1 MKTHTKILV
10 QVIRSALL
18 LTPLAVHAADS
29 KKPNIIV
36 ILADDMGYADAGF
49 NGCKDIPTPHLDS
62 IAKNGIRF
70 SAGYV
75 TAPQCA
81 PSRAGFL
88 MGVDQ
93 NRIGCENNNVTDI
106 AGLSEGATIA
116 DRMRAAGYHTG
127 MVGKW
132 HLGTKPGQQPLDRG
146 FDEYFGFL
154 RGSSDYLPSAG
165 QMSIRQI
172 LEGRKPVHVSGYL
185 TDAFGERA
193 VRFITENKA
202 EPFFLYLA
210 FNAPHTPLQ
219 APAEE
224 IAKFAHITDTK
235 RRTYAAMVSIMDRNI
250 GRVLEALKT
259 SDLEQS
265 TLVVFLSDNGGPE
278 STCADNKPLRGW
290 KGDIFEGGI
299 RVPFV
304 MQWPGTIK
312 PGLTVDT
319 PVTSLD
325 LLPTALAAAGQP
337 IPDSLDGANLLPAL
351 RGAEPFPRRLLT
363 WRFPFS
369 ADVTKAFWGI
379 RDGDWKLVKGTDT
392 SGVELF
398 DLSKDIG
405 ESGDLFAAQPDIRA
419 RLQKAHEAWVT
430 SLPAAFTRV
439 SPEEV
444 NKFVVKKQAGR
455 KKAEGEE
462 K

>member
-1 MKTHTKILV
+1 MKQTLT
-10 QVIRSALL
+10 L
-18 LTPLAVHAADS
+18 LTAMLLAPLAAFAQAS
-29 KKPNIIV
+29 KPNIIV

-106 AGLSEGATIA
+106 AGLSEGATMA
-116 DRMRAAGYHTG
+116 DRMRAAGYRTG

-154 RGSSDYLPSAG
+154 RGSSWYLPQAG
-165 QMSIRQI
+165 QKSIAQI
-172 LEGRKPVHVSGYL
+172 LEGRKAVPVGGYL

-193 VRFITENKA
+193 VRFITENQAK
-202 EPFFLYLA
+202 PFFLYLA
-210 FNAPHTPLQ
+210 FNAPHSPYE

-235 RRTYAAMVSIMDRNI
+235 RRTYAAMVAVMDRNI
-250 GRVLEALKT
+250 GRVLTALKT
-259 SDLEQS
+259 AQLEQN
-265 TLVVFLSDNGGPE
+265 TLVVFLSDNGGPGDGH
-278 STCADNKPLRGW
+278 SNNTPLRGW
-290 KGDIFEGGI
+290 KGDTFEGGI

-319 PVTSLD
+319 PVSSLD

-337 IPDSLDGANLLPAL
+337 IPAPLEGKSLLPAL
-351 RGAEPFPRRLLT
+351 RGEAPFPTRSLP
-363 WRFPFS
+363 WRFVFGPAVAKS
-369 ADVTKAFWGI
+369 PWAI
-379 RDGDWKLVKGTDT
+379 RDGNWKLVQG
-392 SGVELF
+392 SAASSEVQLF
-398 DLSKDIG
+398 DLTKDAS
-405 ESGDLFAAQPDIRA
+405 EANDLWTARTDIRE
-419 RLQKAHEAWVT
+419 RLQKAHDTWVA
-430 SLPAAFTRV
+430 SMPAPYTRV
-439 SPEEV
+439 SSDKV
-444 NKFVVKKQAGR
+444 LDFVKAKQAGR
-455 KKAEGEE
+455 AKAAE
-462 K
+462 KSK